1 VQATSAATS
10 LDDASLL
17 ASTDESAG
25 VLESAP
31 PSFTVLSSPPTH
43 AVHKK
48 IAVIQRIDLPMSERD
63 ESFQKGLQLTT
74 ICSPLSVHAHTRF
87 TVGGAAQSHE

>member
-1 VQATSAATS
+1 
-10 LDDASLL
+10 
-17 ASTDESAG
+17 
-25 VLESAP
+25 
-31 PSFTVLSSPPTH
+31 
-43 AVHKK
+43 VHKK
-48 IAVIQRIDLPMSERD
+48 IAVIQRLLAREQAGPHGGSGATDEGIDLPMSERD